1 MMHLSIGT
9 NRQRAPSP
17 PGVRPT
23 CESGRKKTQGL
34 TFHVDLSRRGVSAVE
49 IGSKARVAPGVFLE
63 SLCDDERMQL
73 AVGDDLNV
81 GAVLQLLA
89 LTKPPVENTWTEK
102 GSVEQ
107 QELIFFL
114 MRRAIFIRR
123 RHTFNLPVCRSKDY
137 MRYVCG

>member
-1 MMHLSIGT
+1 MHLSIRT

-17 PGVRPT
+17 ACVWLT
-23 CESGRKKTQGL
+23 CESERKKTQGL

-49 IGSKARVAPGVFLE
+49 IRSKTRVAPGVFLE

-81 GAVLQLLA
+81 WAVLQLLA

-102 GSVEQ
+102 
-107 QELIFFL
+107 
-114 MRRAIFIRR
+114 
-123 RHTFNLPVCRSKDY
+123 
-137 MRYVCG
+137 